1 MDKNAIKKYAVW
13 ARRELIARVSQKA
26 AQYEVTEESHEN
38 PNAESVNGKV
48 LSDMERKQRAALIKK
63 INESSYNQV
72 IEKVAYTWFNRFIAL
87 RFMEVNGY
95 LPSRV
100 RVFTDAENNFKPEI
114 LAEAIHL
121 DMEGLDKERVF
132 AFKEAN
138 DAEGLYKYL
147 LVTQCNA
154 LNKYLPRMFEKIDD
168 YTMLLLPDNLLRDGS
183 AVEQMI
189 TIIPEEDW
197 HDAVQIIGWLYQSY
211 IAEPKDE
218 RINARKKYV
227 NTDIPFVTQLFTP
240 DWIVKYMV
248 ENSLGRLWLKKHPNE
263 QLKKKW
269 IYYLEA
275 KNVEN
280 EETSIL
286 KPEEI
291 KCIDPCAGSGHILV
305 YLFDVLVQIYE
316 A

>member
-168 YTMLLLPDNLLRDGS
+168 YL
-183 AVEQMI
+183 
-189 TIIPEEDW
+189 
-197 HDAVQIIGWLYQSY
+197 
-211 IAEPKDE
+211 
-218 RINARKKYV
+218 
-227 NTDIPFVTQLFTP
+227 TDLT
-240 DWIVKYMV
+240 
-248 ENSLGRLWLKKHPNE
+248 
-263 QLKKKW
+263 
-269 IYYLEA
+269 
-275 KNVEN
+275 
-280 EETSIL
+280 
-286 KPEEI
+286 
-291 KCIDPCAGSGHILV
+291 
-305 YLFDVLVQIYE
+305 
-316 A
+316 